1 MNEKIFKKNIQTLNS
16 HFQNIFKKIKKPSY
30 KIIQTSDPLNINIQD
45 KYGVLI
51 YQNPLLELET
61 MLAKY
66 NKLYKLYPVLYFY
79 GFGNGIIYKAL
90 LQNPNLQHIVVFEKD
105 FEIIYIIFHYIDFS
119 NELKNRRLI
128 LAQNNI
134 SNSSILALLS
144 QNPFKNFIQ
153 TYFLQPHNFY
163 YENFKQEILE
173 LDQKFLSCIQSI
185 ITIKGTDV
193 NDTLQGIEQFVKNT
207 PKMISKPCLKE
218 FLNKRKKMAKDVLI
232 VSTGPSLSKQLNL
245 LKEYQNNTIIF
256 CADSAYPILYENNI
270 KPDCVFSVER
280 IDYASE
286 FFNNDFGDFD
296 KDILF
301 IIASLTHPK
310 TIEYLEQNSRNYIL
324 ISKETFEVYYGL
336 HAFGYVDLAISVA
349 HLAFIIA
356 ELLEFENI
364 IFIGQDLAYNS
375 LGESHPKNYLYT
387 ATSDSNLEKILLPSY
402 GNKGYI
408 SSNTTWN
415 IFKTNLEYLI
425 KKSKSTIYNATEG
438 GARIEGTIEKP
449 FKEICESFFRKK
461 INKNFLPLENFN
473 PNKQKEYLLKTYY
486 KNIELLKTTNIYLNK
501 YLSIIFFIKNNIED
515 NQKIINYMDS
525 LNLNDFEENFLIKIL
540 FEYYFNQLQLTLA
553 KIFVTPINNNFTQI
567 QKNNMWINT
576 HLKYFRLIVIGLK
589 DLKNITEQNI
599 QYLKK
604 QLLENKL
611 EKFIKN
617 DDFL

>member
-486 KNIELLKTTNIYLNK
+486 KNIELLKTTNIY
-501 YLSIIFFIKNNIED
+501 
-515 NQKIINYMDS
+515 
-525 LNLNDFEENFLIKIL
+525 
-540 FEYYFNQLQLTLA
+540 
-553 KIFVTPINNNFTQI
+553 
-567 QKNNMWINT
+567 
-576 HLKYFRLIVIGLK
+576 
-589 DLKNITEQNI
+589 
-599 QYLKK
+599 
-604 QLLENKL
+604 
-611 EKFIKN
+611 
-617 DDFL
+617 